1 MVKYSPSFK
10 RKVIEEYLLNK
21 PSYSK
26 LSKKFKVSQ
35 SHIYEW
41 IRLYEDRGEQFFKWK
56 GHQKYSRDFK
66 LSVLHYIENTG
77 ASDIDAVIK
86 FSLRN
91 SGSIRRWRKEFYPEL
106 IKTKGPSILKKV
118 HSTKENKQLTKEQQL
133 QREIELLKIEVD
145 YLKKLQGS
153 KMTLPSRLKN

>member
-1 MVKYSPSFK
+1 MVKYGPLFK

-56 GHQKYSRDFK
+56 GHQKYWGTW
-66 LSVLHYIENTG
+66 N
-77 ASDIDAVIK
+77 
-86 FSLRN
+86 
-91 SGSIRRWRKEFYPEL
+91 
-106 IKTKGPSILKKV
+106 KTLA
-118 HSTKENKQLTKEQQL
+118 N
-133 QREIELLKIEVD
+133 
-145 YLKKLQGS
+145 
-153 KMTLPSRLKN
+153 RLNCRI